1 MNYYFSAPSPGI
13 ELVYTDL
20 KLMVKDIQ
28 PTSAFIEW
36 RVFSFNEKPLID
48 GVQIRLC
55 TPSCA
60 PAGKKIINFQFHEK
74 KAEVKSK
81 PPSNTTVAIHLIVNI
96 F

>member
-1 MNYYFSAPSPGI
+1 MKKKSELGIYFRLCTNSFLNYYFSAPSPGI

-60 PAGKKIINFQFHEK
+60 PAGKK
-74 KAEVKSK
+74 
-81 PPSNTTVAIHLIVNI
+81 
-96 F
+96 